1 MKKILF
7 CCLLIISSFI
17 AFAQSA
23 DEKAIQKL
31 MQKQALAWNN
41 GNIDEFMKGYWQND
55 SLMFIGHGGITY
67 GYKNTLDNYKKNYDS
82 KEKMG
87 TLFFSDVKMKKLSTD
102 HYFIVGKWLLKRS
115 GGDIGGYYTLL
126 FRKING
132 QWLIVCDHT
141 S

>member
-7 CCLLIISSFI
+7 CFLLIITSI
-17 AFAQSA
+17 ITFAQSV

-31 MQKQALAWNN
+31 MQKQAAAWNS

-87 TLFFSDVKMKKLSTD
+87 TLFFSDVKMKKLSAD
-102 HYFIVGKWLLKRS
+102 YYFIVGKWLLKRI

-132 QWLIVCDHT
+132 QWVIVCDHT

>member
-17 AFAQSA
+17 VFAQSA
-23 DEKAIQKL
+23 DETAIQKL
-31 MQKQALAWNN
+31 MQKQAAAWNA
-41 GNIDEFMKGYWQND
+41 GNIEEFMKGYWQND

-67 GYKNTLDNYKKNYDS
+67 GYKNTLDNYKKNYDN

-87 TLFFSDVKMKKLSTD
+87 TLFFSDVKMKRLAAD

-115 GGDIGGYYTLL
+115 VGDIGGYYTLL

-132 QWLIVCDHT
+132 QWFIVCDHT

>member
-7 CCLLIISSFI
+7 CCLLIIGSFI

-23 DEKAIQKL
+23 DETAIQKL
-31 MQKQALAWNN
+31 MGKQAAAWNS
-41 GNIDEFMKGYWQND
+41 GNIDEFMKGYWQSD

-87 TLFFSDVKMKKLSTD
+87 TLFFSDLKFKKLAAD
-102 HYFIVGKWLLKRS
+102 YYFVVGKWLLKRS